1 MKIIGVGVDL
11 VDNTRIKKSIK
22 NKNFISRI
30 FSTKEINQSKKIK
43 DKTNYYSKRF
53 AAKESLSKA
62 IGTGFRNN
70 LNFKDI
76 TIVSDKYGKPR
87 YELNNKVKKLIYAIE
102 KSVRIKSKF
111 IKKDERETSKNL
123 YSRALLNFGHTVG
136 HALESSNNYKSSLT
150 HGEAIAIG
158 MVIESKISF
167 LIGKLPYSPPLLLSK
182 YWE

>member
-1 MKIIGVGVDL
+1 MRIIGVGVDI

-30 FSTKEINQSKKIK
+30 FSKKEINQSKKIK

-76 TIVSDKYGKPR
+76 TIVNDKYGKPH
-87 YELNNKVKKLIYAIE
+87 YELNNKVKKLIY
-102 KSVRIKSKF
+102 SKF
-111 IKKDERETSKNL
+111 NVKK
-123 YSRALLNFGHTVG
+123 
-136 HALESSNNYKSSLT
+136 
-150 HGEAIAIG
+150 I
-158 MVIESKISF
+158 KIS
-167 LIGKLPYSPPLLLSK
+167 LSLADEKKYSIAFSVIHKWLEK
-182 YWE
+182 VQ